1 MSAPD
6 RLQTYELLRRSAA
19 GDPRSRQE
27 LTGVVKRRLS
37 AESGRLERDQ
47 DAAPIERVGSAGS
60 GSAGSGSAGS
70 GSAGSGSAGIDLVAA
85 AEGLSRDIFH
95 DPAADEL
102 RAELLGGIARAIEEL
117 LGTTGA
123 QTSAFAPAILLPPL
137 EPGAERLKVSSPELG
152 DALRRMGQLQ
162 GKDAL
167 LAILCLVLD
176 QSVDEAARAIQR
188 PVGLAELEWTVA
200 REWLDRELDLST
212 RSAGA

>member
-1 MSAPD
+1 MSVPD
-6 RLQTYELLRRSAA
+6 RFQTYELLRRSAA

-47 DAAPIERVGSAGS
+47 DAAPIERVGSAGASS
-60 GSAGSGSAGS
+60 GSAGSGS

-85 AEGLSRDIFH
+85 AEDLSRDIFH

>member
-1 MSAPD
+1 MSVPD
-6 RLQTYELLRRSAA
+6 RFQTYELLRRSAA

-47 DAAPIERVGSAGS
+47 DAAPIERVGSAGASS
-60 GSAGSGSAGS
+60 GSAGSGS

-85 AEGLSRDIFH
+85 AEDLSRDIFH

-137 EPGAERLKVSSPELG
+137 EPGAERLEVSSPELG

-162 GKDAL
+162 GKDTL

>member
-47 DAAPIERVGSAGS
+47 DAAPIERVGSAGAS
-60 GSAGSGSAGS
+60 SGSAGS

-137 EPGAERLKVSSPELG
+137 EPGAERLEVSSPELG

-162 GKDAL
+162 GKDTL

>member
-47 DAAPIERVGSAGS
+47 DAAPIERVGSAGAS
-60 GSAGSGSAGS
+60 S

>member
-60 GSAGSGSAGS
+60 GS

>member
-1 MSAPD
+1 MSVPD
-6 RLQTYELLRRSAA
+6 RFQTYELLRRSAA

-47 DAAPIERVGSAGS
+47 DAAPIERVGSAGAS
-60 GSAGSGSAGS
+60 SGSAGS

-85 AEGLSRDIFH
+85 AEDLSRDIFH

>member
-47 DAAPIERVGSAGS
+47 DAAPIERVGSAGAS
-60 GSAGSGSAGS
+60 SGSAGS

>member
-1 MSAPD
+1 MSVPD
-6 RLQTYELLRRSAA
+6 RFQTYELLRRSAA

-47 DAAPIERVGSAGS
+47 DAAPIERVGSAGAS
-60 GSAGSGSAGS
+60 
-70 GSAGSGSAGIDLVAA
+70 SGSAGIDLVAA